1 MEHAQTGCYALQAAV
16 GWQLRIDVFRMFP
29 WKESYAQRRQKRQRR
44 EESKESRGIRILAL
58 ASLWAQR
65 VSGRCKR
72 EGAVSLAVQKPQL
85 GTRALLRP
93 NPMA

>member
-1 MEHAQTGCYALQAAV
+1 
-16 GWQLRIDVFRMFP
+16 MFP
-29 WKESYAQRRQKRQRR
+29 WKESYAQRRRRR

-85 GTRALLRP
+85 STRALLRP